1 MRFLRYL
8 FAFWT
13 AFAVYSLF
21 TFAYGPGSLQV
32 QKQLEEEVVRLT
44 ENLDELKLT
53 NRKFLNTAA
62 SLETDRETLSVY
74 ARQLGYGHPGEKFIR
89 IIGQE
94 STINPEIYP
103 GRVLQAAEPEYV
115 PDVKT
120 KVLALAFALAVLIF
134 FIAVDFLSL
143 KGRNESP

>member
-13 AFAVYSLF
+13 AFAVYSLV
-21 TFAYGPGSLQV
+21 TFAHGPGSLQV
-32 QKQLEEEVVRLT
+32 QKQLEEEVVRLSK
-44 ENLDELKLT
+44 NLDELELT
-53 NRKFLNTAA
+53 HRKFLSTAA
-62 SLETDRETLSVY
+62 SLETDPETLAVY
-74 ARQLGYGHPGEKFIR
+74 ARQLGYGHSGEKFIR

-94 STINPEIYP
+94 NTLNPEMFL
-103 GRVLQAAEPEYV
+103 GRVLQPAEPEFV

-143 KGRNESP
+143 RGRN

>member
-32 QKQLEEEVVRLT
+32 QKQLEEEIVRLSQ
-44 ENLDELKLT
+44 NLNELELT
-53 NRKFLNTAA
+53 HRKFLNTAA
-62 SLETDRETLSVY
+62 SLETDGEALSVY
-74 ARQLGYGHPGEKFIR
+74 ARQLGYGRPGEKFIR

-94 STINPEIYP
+94 NTVNPEIFL
-103 GRVLQAAEPEYV
+103 GRVLQAAEPEFV
-115 PDVKT
+115 PDGKT
-120 KVLALAFALAVLIF
+120 KVLALAFALAILIF

-143 KGRNESP
+143 RGRN

>member
-21 TFAYGPGSLQV
+21 TFAHGPGSLQV
-32 QKQLEEEVVRLT
+32 QKQLEDEIVRLS
-44 ENLDELKLT
+44 ENLDELGLT

-62 SLETDRETLSVY
+62 GLETDPETLAVY
-74 ARQLGYGHPGEKFIR
+74 ARQLGYGRTGEKFIR
-89 IIGQE
+89 IIGME
-94 STINPEIYP
+94 NTVNPEMFP
-103 GRVLQAAEPEYV
+103 GRVLQASEPEFV
-115 PDVKT
+115 PDVKI
-120 KVLALAFALAVLIF
+120 KFLALAFALAVLFF

-143 KGRNESP
+143 RGRN